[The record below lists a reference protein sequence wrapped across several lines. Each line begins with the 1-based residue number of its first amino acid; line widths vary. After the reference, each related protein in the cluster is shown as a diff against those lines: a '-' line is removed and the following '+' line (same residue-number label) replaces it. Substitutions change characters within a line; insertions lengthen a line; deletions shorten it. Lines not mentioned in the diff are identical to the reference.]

1 MWLLSRRIIALA
13 EMVGLPRAS
22 MALTSYHEWLA
33 GLSNRDYSDISPA
46 VLEDWKQKAEVWES
60 ACAVDRMSAM
70 MWSLPLATIN
80 YPLSRRPI
88 IDQRGQVNPQSYLY
102 SLADVASRVHE
113 LDNISTSGRPLTDL
127 FEAVMVADHEIRAL
141 ASRTPPNWMNLN
153 WSGVLID
160 TLLQY
165 WHHYLTVRTHLQ
177 LALKCDENQRFAFS
191 HATCLEACL
200 QLTRRYIS
208 MRPSLPVG
216 FFANRVIDL
225 QVFTALIFLL
235 LASWRASTGSDG
247 SPQPIEVGAISSAV
261 EHATGMLEFAAGR
274 VGGDFAR
281 QAVEAVHSLRS
292 LLRQP
297 RSFENQK
304 MTMSLPL
311 IGKIHVSRKSQGN
324 DFNPQHPTP
333 SNMPVQGS
341 GQPAMTHYGSNGVAA
356 AMSGESSGP
365 FGADSFSYSMEI
377 PENNP
382 LLTDEALADEQ
393 WFTYMPVE
401 TNN

>member
-22 MALTSYHEWLA
+22 MALASYHEWLA

-88 IDQRGQVNPQSYLY
+88 IDQRGHVNPQSYLY

-113 LDNISTSGRPLTDL
+113 LDNIYTSGRPLTDL
-127 FEAVMVADHEIRAL
+127 LEAVMVADHELRSL
-141 ASRTPPNWMNLN
+141 AGRTPPNWMNLN

-208 MRPSLPVG
+208 IRPSLPAG

-225 QVFTALIFLL
+225 QVFTAIIFLL
-235 LASWRASTGSDG
+235 LVSWRASTGSDT
-247 SPQPIEVGAISSAV
+247 SPQPTDAATMSSAV

-281 QAVEAVHSLRS
+281 QAVEAVLSLRS

-311 IGKIHVSRKSQGN
+311 IGKIHVSRQSQGN
-324 DFNPQHPTP
+324 DSNPHHPNL
-333 SNMPVQGS
+333 SNMPAQGS
-341 GQPAMTHYGSNGVAA
+341 GQPAMNHYGSNPAA
-356 AMSGESSGP
+356 LAMSGEPPGLV
-365 FGADSFSYSMEI
+365 GAESFSYSMEI

-382 LLTDEALADEQ
+382 LLTDEALANEQ

-401 TNN
+401 NN